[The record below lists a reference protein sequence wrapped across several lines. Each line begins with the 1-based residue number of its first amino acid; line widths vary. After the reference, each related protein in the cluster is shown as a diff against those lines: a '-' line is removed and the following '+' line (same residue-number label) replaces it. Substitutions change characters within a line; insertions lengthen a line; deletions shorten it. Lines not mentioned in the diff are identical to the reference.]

1 MLSTDDKTVPEEEL
15 EKDIGQGLESE
26 PELEAEAEQEE
37 VVFKQRSMSRQVL
50 DRLVRNRAAV
60 LGFGLL
66 AIIVIACLLAPV
78 IAPEGY
84 NAQNLTVRYERPSW
98 RYPAGTDNLGRNI
111 LVRMLYGGRVS
122 LWVGFASTL
131 LGAAIGIIIGLIS
144 GNSKGRTDSI
154 IMGLVDI
161 VRSIPSILIAITI
174 AAALGTG
181 VSTTII
187 AIGISTIPIFARL
200 TRAPILQIK
209 NEQYIE
215 AARAIGV
222 NKFRIMLK
230 HLLPNI
236 LSPLIVQFTISVAL
250 AIMVAAALSFLGLGV
265 QPPVP
270 EWGAMMNTGRTFILD
285 HPYMVTM
292 PGIALALTV
301 IGFNLFGNGLRDCLD
316 PRLKI

>member
-1 MLSTDDKTVPEEEL
+1 MYNINTTVPTEET
-15 EKDIGQGLESE
+15 ESD
-26 PELEAEAEQEE
+26 EA
-37 VVFKQRSMSRQVL
+37 VFKQRSMFRQIM

-60 LGFGLL
+60 FGFFL
-66 AIIVIACLLAPV
+66 IVIILGVCLLAPV

-84 NAQNLTVRYERPSW
+84 NAQNLDTRYLWPSLM
-98 RYPAGTDNLGRNI
+98 YPAGTDNLGRNI
-111 LVRMLYGGRVS
+111 FVRMLYGGRIS

-131 LGAAIGIIIGLIS
+131 FGAAIGISIGLFA
-144 GNSKGRTDSI
+144 GFSKERTDSI
-154 IMGLVDI
+154 VMGLVDI

-209 NEQYIE
+209 SEQYIE
-215 AARAIGV
+215 AARSIGA
-222 NKFRIMLK
+222 NRAHIMFR

-236 LSPLIVQFTISVAL
+236 LSPLIVQFTINVAL
-250 AIMVAAALSFLGLGV
+250 SIMVAAALSFLGLGV

-270 EWGAMMNTGRTFILD
+270 EWGAMMNTGKTFILD
-285 HPYMVTM
+285 YPYMVTM

-301 IGFNLFGNGLRDCLD
+301 IGLNLFGNGLRDCLD